1 MLHEIG
7 LKNFKAFGTHLQK
20 APLSKIS
27 LIYGPNSGG
36 KSSIIQA
43 LLLLKQSRS
52 DDRLAFARA
61 EEPTGRLRPRG
72 EYVDL
77 GGYGALIH
85 KHDTSQSLGISLAY
99 EGQGVSR
106 DPRYASGLFTTQ
118 RITSNMSF
126 SSPHPNSQTDF
137 TGLEYKIMHSDRTLF
152 DGKWESSI
160 GHDGDRTM
168 ASRLSIGGVDIH
180 PDLIAISDN
189 GFLPY
194 LYVPGLTPE
203 GGRNWEQATSDP
215 ALIDLLTNL
224 EETLGPNLLN
234 ILRST
239 HSGHSYDNLLDSIV
253 YLGPL
258 RSNPERIYTV
268 QRMDRSST
276 GVRGEFT
283 HELLSSNSRFVQLA
297 NSWFNS
303 FEIPYI
309 MTVDNF
315 GVADVTGEY
324 ISIGLVDKRT
334 NTKVTLADVGFGIN
348 QILPIIV
355 EALTTSPRHSI
366 FSPLS
371 TVVCVEQ
378 PEIHLHPKLQAAIAD
393 LMIATSLG
401 PRGKQWI
408 IETHSELLMRRIQR
422 RIGEGKITAQDVSV
436 IYVDPKE
443 YTGSTIQLL
452 RLDENGDFVDDW
464 PSGFFEE
471 GYDEMMAY

>member
-1 MLHEIG
+1 MGVVFPVALAGCNNDCKGQASGGSVCSREKFTARDLLISGNMGNWTDFFYGVVTIMLHEIG
-7 LKNFKAFGTHLQK
+7 LKNFKAFGAHLQK

-61 EEPTGRLRPRG
+61 EEPIGRLRPRG

-106 DPRYASGLFTTQ
+106 DRRYASGLFTTQ

-160 GHDGDRTM
+160 GHDDDRTI

-203 GGRNWEQATSDP
+203 GGRNAVRW
-215 ALIDLLTNL
+215 DLAKFYFAN
-224 EETLGPNLLN
+224 GMP
-234 ILRST
+234 ST
-239 HSGHSYDNLLDSIV
+239 
-253 YLGPL
+253 
-258 RSNPERIYTV
+258 
-268 QRMDRSST
+268 T
-276 GVRGEFT
+276 GRAMRRKSPVSVGKSKFT
-283 HELLSSNSRFVQLA
+283 TLLSTR
-297 NSWFNS
+297 
-303 FEIPYI
+303 
-309 MTVDNF
+309 
-315 GVADVTGEY
+315 
-324 ISIGLVDKRT
+324 
-334 NTKVTLADVGFGIN
+334 
-348 QILPIIV
+348 
-355 EALTTSPRHSI
+355 
-366 FSPLS
+366 
-371 TVVCVEQ
+371 
-378 PEIHLHPKLQAAIAD
+378 
-393 LMIATSLG
+393 
-401 PRGKQWI
+401 
-408 IETHSELLMRRIQR
+408 
-422 RIGEGKITAQDVSV
+422 
-436 IYVDPKE
+436 
-443 YTGSTIQLL
+443 
-452 RLDENGDFVDDW
+452 
-464 PSGFFEE
+464 
-471 GYDEMMAY
+471 